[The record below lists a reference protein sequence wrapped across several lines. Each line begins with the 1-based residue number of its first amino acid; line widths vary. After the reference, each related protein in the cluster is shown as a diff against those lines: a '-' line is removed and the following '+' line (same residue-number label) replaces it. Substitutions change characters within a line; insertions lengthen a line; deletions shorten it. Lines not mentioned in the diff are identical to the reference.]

1 MWSKW
6 YCVLLIFLATC
17 SYNFVY
23 ALSYQLSD
31 ADRLFLHPYEQ
42 RIDELNS
49 TLSRDKR
56 VLIVAKLQEAK
67 KWFPTSSREALI
79 LESLATY
86 TLSGLSVQ
94 EDTTPPIPQTF
105 FTDEELS
112 GMQSFV
118 ATRQPLVTS
127 SMDFAQSCKDHYAA
141 IDALART
148 QNFPTALIIA
158 TRWREYSCTM
168 QNPANGRGIF
178 QITSHHYEPGYLS
191 EAGLLEQV
199 QHFIDFARAK
209 RKYHDN
215 VQPFDDTWAI
225 TLSYLHYDLLSI
237 QKHSIMYNGVK
248 SDVTPE
254 NSVYANQNFWMP
266 AEGRDGIVA
275 MVIKVLAWWLVE
287 QKKE

>member
-1 MWSKW
+1 MIS
-6 YCVLLIFLATC
+6 IGSSTFA
-17 SYNFVY
+17 S
-23 ALSYQLSD
+23 SSQLSQ
-31 ADRLFLHPYEQ
+31 AQQYFLQPYEQ
-42 RIDELNS
+42 RIDHLVA
-49 TLSRDKR
+49 TLPRAS
-56 VLIVAKLQEAK
+56 LTTLLAKLQEAK
-67 KWFPTSSREALI
+67 RTFATSSQETL
-79 LESLATY
+79 LLQSLANYLLTKLPSA
-86 TLSGLSVQ
+86 TGLSEVILPPPPPP
-94 EDTTPPIPQTF
+94 PPIIPIFSDT
-105 FTDEELS
+105 ELS

-148 QNFPTALIIA
+148 QDFPTALIIA

-215 VQPFDDTWAI
+215 VQPFDDT
-225 TLSYLHYDLLSI
+225 
-237 QKHSIMYNGVK
+237 
-248 SDVTPE
+248 
-254 NSVYANQNFWMP
+254 
-266 AEGRDGIVA
+266 
-275 MVIKVLAWWLVE
+275 
-287 QKKE
+287 